1 MQLKYFKWQSPS
13 LVLDWDSHHA
23 SELQFIIAL
32 LVLFIFKI
40 ISACDFFMLCL
51 KIFFSMQMCL

>member
-13 LVLDWDSHHA
+13 LTLDWDSHNA
-23 SELQFIIAL
+23 SELQFIVAL
-32 LVLFIFKI
+32 LVPFIFKI
-40 ISACDFFMLCL
+40 ISACNFFMLFL